1 MKQTSKLTR
10 NQRQFLEKNGIADTS
25 DLRFCKE
32 DKKVFVYFNKRDG
45 KVYIIDK

>member
-10 NQRQFLEKNGIADTS
+10 NQRQFLERSGITDTS

-45 KVYIIDK
+45 KVYTIDK